1 MLGTGGKSRM
11 PPGCSSPSA
20 GAPGEVQEASGM
32 TLTDGSS
39 RLCSMPSGDDDGLK
53 MVSPGRGCER
63 CLTNAGG
70 GGGGAAAE
78 DVDDP
83 VDMGSADCA
92 CAAAEEDCC
101 WKSGDPIPP

>member
-1 MLGTGGKSRM
+1 
-11 PPGCSSPSA
+11 
-20 GAPGEVQEASGM
+20 M

>member
-1 MLGTGGKSRM
+1 MLGTG
-11 PPGCSSPSA
+11 CSPRLSVL
-20 GAPGEVQEASGM
+20 GAPGGEVQEASGM

>member
-1 MLGTGGKSRM
+1 MLGTVGKSRM

-92 CAAAEEDCC
+92 AAEEDCC